1 MLDLADFAYRVVDA
15 ARSSPSG
22 WFGEARV
29 FIAHVWRALRDDPA
43 FRGTDVKAFK
53 ARLIE
58 AHRARL
64 IELGRA
70 DLVEAMDPADVR
82 ESATPY
88 LNAVYHFVR
97 TEVQAR

>member
-1 MLDLADFAYRVVDA
+1 MDVADF
-15 ARSSPSG
+15 
-22 WFGEARV
+22 
-29 FIAHVWRALRDDPA
+29 
-43 FRGTDVKAFK
+43 KN
-53 ARLIE
+53 RLVQ

-64 IELGRA
+64 LELGRA

-97 TEVQAR
+97 TEEAAR